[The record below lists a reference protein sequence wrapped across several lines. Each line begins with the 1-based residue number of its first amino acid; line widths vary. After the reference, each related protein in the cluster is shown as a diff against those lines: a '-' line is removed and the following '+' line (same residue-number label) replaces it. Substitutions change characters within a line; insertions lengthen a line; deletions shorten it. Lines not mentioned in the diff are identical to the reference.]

1 MPGKRQRARS
11 PSPSPSSSLAS
22 SDPGFSGDA
31 SESEDHDPKL
41 AAVMAKQ
48 ALAQSRAEQAKQSKR
63 EAEVRLD
70 GDIDASFKPASRAQ
84 AVVRESTPPLS
95 VRARPHPKSPRL
107 RISNEGPRPRPVSP
121 DPSAHHLTPIS
132 ANPRT
137 KTAKGSATR
146 CAGSSARRDTST
158 TTSSSPRSDASG
170 AAAPATASS
179 SARSRPRRGR
189 ATSADSAGTCRATA
203 RTASAS
209 TATRPD
215 TGARTARRR
224 GARGGT
230 RRRCV
235 ACGAAARVTR

>member
-107 RISNEGPRPRPVSP
+107 RISNEGP
-121 DPSAHHLTPIS
+121 
-132 ANPRT
+132 
-137 KTAKGSATR
+137 
-146 CAGSSARRDTST
+146 
-158 TTSSSPRSDASG
+158 
-170 AAAPATASS
+170 
-179 SARSRPRRGR
+179 
-189 ATSADSAGTCRATA
+189 
-203 RTASAS
+203 
-209 TATRPD
+209 
-215 TGARTARRR
+215 
-224 GARGGT
+224 
-230 RRRCV
+230 
-235 ACGAAARVTR
+235 